1 MVSLSLGRA
10 NGARKWRKEQQQ
22 HEQTAPT
29 TTESINQHKVPDNR
43 PKNSAKGC
51 RTRSEK
57 NKPKVFWGNPVA
69 LMLFLVYS
77 QASAAESANS
87 SKTPNES
94 LFYNK
99 IKLKCI

>member
-1 MVSLSLGRA
+1 MEPGSGAKNNSNMNKLRKLRQNPLTNTKCLTTGPRIRIRA
-10 NGARKWRKEQQQ
+10 AEQGV
-22 HEQTAPT
+22 
-29 TTESINQHKVPDNR
+29 K
-43 PKNSAKGC
+43 K
-51 RTRSEK
+51 
-57 NKPKVFWGNPVA
+57 KPKVFWGNPVA